1 VIRVGVIGAC
11 GRMGLMVCRA
21 LAESKDFA
29 LVAAIDRSKIGQQI
43 GQMIGHPEID
53 APVSDE
59 LERLLEANAEVA
71 IDFTHPDV
79 VMDDIRW
86 CISHAVHTVVGTT
99 GISPENLQEI
109 EKLLSDEEYRLLQL
123 ALLFRP
129 EQGSVIPG
137 TGGLRK
143 LRWKQRGGGKRGGLR
158 VVYYWQKDEMAI
170 YMLLIYRKSQQE
182 DLTSD
187 QIKLL
192 KRLVREELA

>member
-1 VIRVGVIGAC
+1 MWFI
-11 GRMGLMVCRA
+11 
-21 LAESKDFA
+21 ET
-29 LVAAIDRSKIGQQI
+29 
-43 GQMIGHPEID
+43 
-53 APVSDE
+53 PV
-59 LERLLEANAEVA
+59 
-71 IDFTHPDV
+71 FT
-79 VMDDIRW
+79 R
-86 CISHAVHTVVGTT
+86 
-99 GISPENLQEI
+99 EI
-109 EKLLSDEEYRLLQL
+109 EKLLSAEEYRLLQL

-143 LRWKQRGGGKRGGLR
+143 LRWKQRGRGKRGGLR

-192 KRLVREELA
+192 KRLIRVELA

>member
-1 VIRVGVIGAC
+1 
-11 GRMGLMVCRA
+11 M
-21 LAESKDFA
+21 
-29 LVAAIDRSKIGQQI
+29 
-43 GQMIGHPEID
+43 
-53 APVSDE
+53 
-59 LERLLEANAEVA
+59 
-71 IDFTHPDV
+71 
-79 VMDDIRW
+79 
-86 CISHAVHTVVGTT
+86 
-99 GISPENLQEI
+99 
-109 EKLLSDEEYRLLQL
+109 LSDDEYRLLQH

-182 DLTSD
+182 DLTFD

-192 KRLVREELA
+192 KRLIREELA

>member
-1 VIRVGVIGAC
+1 MWFV
-11 GRMGLMVCRA
+11 
-21 LAESKDFA
+21 ET
-29 LVAAIDRSKIGQQI
+29 
-43 GQMIGHPEID
+43 
-53 APVSDE
+53 PV
-59 LERLLEANAEVA
+59 
-71 IDFTHPDV
+71 FT
-79 VMDDIRW
+79 R
-86 CISHAVHTVVGTT
+86 
-99 GISPENLQEI
+99 EI

-123 ALLFRP
+123 ALVFRP

>member
-1 VIRVGVIGAC
+1 MWFI
-11 GRMGLMVCRA
+11 
-21 LAESKDFA
+21 ET
-29 LVAAIDRSKIGQQI
+29 
-43 GQMIGHPEID
+43 
-53 APVSDE
+53 PV
-59 LERLLEANAEVA
+59 
-71 IDFTHPDV
+71 FT
-79 VMDDIRW
+79 R
-86 CISHAVHTVVGTT
+86 
-99 GISPENLQEI
+99 EI
-109 EKLLSDEEYRLLQL
+109 EKLLSAEEYRLLQL

-143 LRWKQRGGGKRGGLR
+143 LRWMLRGSGKRGGLR

-192 KRLVREELA
+192 KRLIREELA

>member
-1 VIRVGVIGAC
+1 MWFV
-11 GRMGLMVCRA
+11 
-21 LAESKDFA
+21 ET
-29 LVAAIDRSKIGQQI
+29 
-43 GQMIGHPEID
+43 
-53 APVSDE
+53 PV
-59 LERLLEANAEVA
+59 
-71 IDFTHPDV
+71 FT
-79 VMDDIRW
+79 R
-86 CISHAVHTVVGTT
+86 
-99 GISPENLQEI
+99 EI

>member
-1 VIRVGVIGAC
+1 MWFV
-11 GRMGLMVCRA
+11 
-21 LAESKDFA
+21 ET
-29 LVAAIDRSKIGQQI
+29 
-43 GQMIGHPEID
+43 
-53 APVSDE
+53 PV
-59 LERLLEANAEVA
+59 
-71 IDFTHPDV
+71 FT
-79 VMDDIRW
+79 R
-86 CISHAVHTVVGTT
+86 
-99 GISPENLQEI
+99 EI

-192 KRLVREELA
+192 KRLVREKLA